1 MRLNVAETRFC
12 RYQCDVF
19 NMGTAHYF
27 FSAKSVLEL
36 KAKTA
41 PAPRATPGLKFI
53 DILPAK
59 FTIV

>member
-1 MRLNVAETRFC
+1 MRC
-12 RYQCDVF
+12 F
-19 NMGTAHYF
+19 NIGTALYF

>member
-1 MRLNVAETRFC
+1 MSRRQDFADMRC
-12 RYQCDVF
+12 F